1 MHNLKPKKHLGQHFL
16 KDQHIAWQI
25 VEQLSATDQDMV
37 VEIGPGKG
45 ILTDVLVKKYT
56 QLKVVELDRE
66 AVQLLSRR
74 FKPDSIEIIHEDV
87 LKWDLKKNLKADT
100 FFIGNLPYNISSPF
114 FFRLLQ
120 HIEYV
125 KEGVF
130 MIQKEVAER
139 ICASKGN
146 KIYGILSVL
155 LGAYFQ
161 REYLFS
167 VPPDVFHPPPRVMS
181 GVIKLTRKQPSPSL
195 DFPKLK
201 KLVKAAFNQRRKRLK
216 NALKTLSISD
226 FEQKEQLLQLRA
238 EQLAIED
245 FILMANYFD

>member
-1 MHNLKPKKHLGQHFL
+1 
-16 KDQHIAWQI
+16 
-25 VEQLSATDQDMV
+25 
-37 VEIGPGKG
+37 
-45 ILTDVLVKKYT
+45 
-56 QLKVVELDRE
+56 
-66 AVQLLSRR
+66 
-74 FKPDSIEIIHEDV
+74 
-87 LKWDLKKNLKADT
+87 
-100 FFIGNLPYNISSPF
+100 
-114 FFRLLQ
+114 
-120 HIEYV
+120 
-125 KEGVF
+125 